1 MMRQYYEIHSQI
13 PLQIQHNTFK
23 LREPPIMIHYPQVHD
38 VLKLNLAK
46 TQIKVL
52 IFILKEASLLKK
64 VIAQKQIQ
72 REVSKNVTF

>member
-1 MMRQYYEIHSQI
+1 
-13 PLQIQHNTFK
+13 
-23 LREPPIMIHYPQVHD
+23 MIHYPQVHD